1 MCKKR
6 GCLWCNTER
15 EKMSRMSRKKYEW
28 KFSTNL
34 KFCTG
39 TAAAPWIG
47 GGTLYGNIFA
57 AATGFSN
64 SIFSYFATVWRWF
77 VFRFLILWWFSWLF
91 YYWGDAFNKP
101 LLLIFSMFCYMY
113 KYWLSEFPHYSML
126 FCFGFHTTCS
136 FQTHYQNTL
145 GNDLLVRSR
154 YVLRILAS

>member
-1 MCKKR
+1 MCKKEDVFDVIQK
-6 GCLWCNTER
+6 ER
-15 EKMSRMSRKKYEW
+15 KWAEWVKKKYEW
-28 KFSTNL
+28 KISTNL

-77 VFRFLILWWFSWLF
+77 VFCFRVSDFVMIFSVV
-91 YYWGDAFNKP
+91 
-101 LLLIFSMFCYMY
+101 LLLGGCVQQTSFAYFSMFCYMY

-126 FCFGFHTTCS
+126 FLFWIP
-136 FQTHYQNTL
+136 HYLQFSNSLPKYTRKRSL
-145 GNDLLVRSR
+145 GT
-154 YVLRILAS
+154 I